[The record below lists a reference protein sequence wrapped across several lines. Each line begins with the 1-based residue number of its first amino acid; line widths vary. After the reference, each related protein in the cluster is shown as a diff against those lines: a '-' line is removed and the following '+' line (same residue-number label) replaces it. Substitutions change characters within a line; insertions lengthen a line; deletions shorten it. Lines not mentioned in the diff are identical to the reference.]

1 MIDCENWLNGCDRI
15 FLIRKERS
23 QKEVG
28 GSSRE
33 GVATIL
39 VKVLMGKV
47 NILGS
52 SWLKLNVCMV
62 FRTIN
67 FKPARAFI
75 RKINMCRFNFLI
87 CKYNLH

>member
-39 VKVLMGKV
+39 AKVLMGKV

-52 SWLKLNVCMV
+52 S
-62 FRTIN
+62 
-67 FKPARAFI
+67 
-75 RKINMCRFNFLI
+75 
-87 CKYNLH
+87 